1 MKAFFCG
8 FWKYACVPLMILA
21 AALVL
26 SLVSVIAGSQP
37 SMQVS
42 LWIKPVVAV
51 VCILLGM
58 FCLRKMEKKPLLIS
72 SVIACVLSLVIQL
85 LALPA
90 INGGLYAKIY
100 EVLCV
105 YTAPMFWATNPIVDW
120 FGTSTGV
127 LLAVILLMV
136 LLPMVYAFSR
146 VFAGKKA
153 EAQ

>member
-26 SLVSVIAGSQP
+26 SLVSVIAGPQP

-51 VCILLGM
+51 LCILLGM
-58 FCLRKMEKKPLLIS
+58 FCLRKMEKKPLIIS
-72 SVIACVLSLVIQL
+72 SVIASVLSLVIQL

-90 INGGLYAKIY
+90 INGGLFAKLYSVVCI
-100 EVLCV
+100 
-105 YTAPMFWATNPIVDW
+105 YTAPMFWATRM
-120 FGTSTGV
+120 
-127 LLAVILLMV
+127 AVPPQMAMMTEVAIW
-136 LLPMVYAFSR
+136 
-146 VFAGKKA
+146 
-153 EAQ
+153 

>member
-1 MKAFFCG
+1 MKAFFRG
-8 FWKYACVPLMILA
+8 LWKYGCVPLMVTA
-21 AALVL
+21 AALVV
-26 SLVSVIAGSQP
+26 SLVSHIAGPEP
-37 SMQVS
+37 SMQMN
-42 LWIKPVVAV
+42 LWIKPVIAV

-58 FCLRKMEKKPLLIS
+58 FCLRKMEKKPLIIS

-90 INGGLYAKIY
+90 MNGGLFKKIY

-105 YTAPMFWATNPIVDW
+105 YTAPLFWATNPIVDW
-120 FGTSTGV
+120 FGTDTGV
-127 LLAVILLMV
+127 LLAAILLMV

-153 EAQ
+153 EKP